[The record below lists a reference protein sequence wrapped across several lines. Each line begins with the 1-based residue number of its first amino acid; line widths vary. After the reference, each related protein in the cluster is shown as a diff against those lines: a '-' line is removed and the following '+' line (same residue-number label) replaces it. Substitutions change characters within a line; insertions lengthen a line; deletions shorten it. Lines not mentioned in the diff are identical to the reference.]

1 MKINEIRYDVL
12 RSALNVFSREKHF
25 EIYAMNDIP
34 FGEKKPYI
42 FGVNWSA
49 TGTQDAETTRA
60 FAKSLLKAT
69 EIVDKLDGLKLERVW
84 DAKDEFIKT
93 KEAYQYSVQTL
104 AKAIEAGEYKLV
116 EDFLIAGV
124 VEDN

>member
-12 RSALNVFSREKHF
+12 CSALNVFCWEKNF
-25 EIYAMNDIP
+25 KIYAMNGNP
-34 FGEKKPYI
+34 FRKKKPYI

-69 EIVDKLDGLKLERVW
+69 EIVDKLDELKLELVW
-84 DAKDEFIKT
+84 DAEDEFIKT

-104 AKAIEAGEYKLV
+104 AKAIEAGEYKLL

-124 VEDN
+124 VED